1 MTTTYYYVSYG
12 KPPRPPLWRYLLLGL
27 LLMLAVA
34 LAAGIGYGIYELAS
48 GGGSQAPVANAPAAE
63 PSTLATELSELHR
76 GGETTYFMVDNGINA
91 LEFNS
96 LGIPEA
102 LLALEP
108 FKGDQQTPSS
118 VRLVPFTEA
127 TKDPS
132 PFEFETDAAEAE
144 QKWLI
149 AVRELRLQD
158 RPSYIYDVVATAHNK
173 LVELG
178 IDNGN
183 VIILITDG
191 LDGGYAISDVE
202 AIGLCP
208 DEVMAA
214 PDDVC
219 GPMLETFVAD
229 VDRLVPCPLELG
241 APPDFVCHPKSA
253 AGAAD
258 ADSDYDPLHPESLMP
273 CPPEL
278 GGAGAICYDRV
289 VDYLPFSRDAI
300 VPCPPELGAPPGK
313 ACAELHS
320 KTTEE
325 ELLAMIAGSTV
336 PNLRVH
342 VIGLGDREDHE
353 FLRLLAVAGN
363 GEYIYCSA
371 RGCDSP

>member
-27 LLMLAVA
+27 LLVLAVG

-48 GGGSQAPVANAPAAE
+48 GGGNPAPAVAAPSSLAE
-63 PSTLATELSELHR
+63 ELSELHQE
-76 GGETTYFMVDNGINA
+76 GEATYFMVDNGINA

-102 LLALEP
+102 LLVLDP
-108 FKGDQQTPSS
+108 VNGVQQMSS
-118 VRLVPFTEA
+118 NVRLVPFTA
-127 TKDPS
+127 AKDPS
-132 PFEFETDAAEAE
+132 SFEFEPDAVGAER
-144 QKWLI
+144 KWLNT
-149 AVRELRLQD
+149 VNELRLQD
-158 RPSYIYDVVATAHNK
+158 RPSYIHDVVATAHNA
-173 LVELG
+173 LVERG

-208 DEVMAA
+208 DEVMAG

-241 APPDFVCHPKSA
+241 TPPDFVCHPKSA

-300 VPCPPELGAPPGK
+300 VPCPLELDAAPGK

-353 FLRLLAVAGN
+353 FLRLLAAAGD